1 MMTAEDYRRKA
12 AEHLQASQEASDQRT
27 SQSLLR
33 LSDAWATLAGQ
44 IEKDPHTVRQ
54 WKLKQSQQ
62 TEPRKVHTDT
72 VDVANILRERLQ
84 LGDSD
89 EPRS

>member
-1 MMTAEDYRRKA
+1 MTAEDYRRKA

-27 SQSLLR
+27 SQSLRR